1 MKKEIVFFDGDGTL
15 WYPKSTKWKMKPHWI
30 YKEHPKFEKYI
41 PHLKA
46 TPSII
51 ATLKKLKSHGKT
63 LIALSTH
70 PHPRLEAD
78 IHMNAKMEYLKL
90 NKLFDAIYT
99 ARPYPWGKG
108 KVMVS
113 VLKKL
118 DIPKSRAILIGDS
131 YIYDYVSAKVVGIEC
146 MLLNT
151 PYLEIPD
158 SKASRIKVLNKISD
172 LPNQL
177 LDI

>member
-1 MKKEIVFFDGDGTL
+1 
-15 WYPKSTKWKMKPHWI
+15 
-30 YKEHPKFEKYI
+30 
-41 PHLKA
+41 
-46 TPSII
+46 
-51 ATLKKLKSHGKT
+51 
-63 LIALSTH
+63 
-70 PHPRLEAD
+70 
-78 IHMNAKMEYLKL
+78 MNAKMEYLKL